1 MNQRFITKI
10 SFLSEC
16 PMYGD
21 NKATIDIT
29 ENVVLHKRTKH
40 IEVDRH
46 IVRKKLRKKSLW

>member
-1 MNQRFITKI
+1 
-10 SFLSEC
+10 
-16 PMYGD
+16 MYGD